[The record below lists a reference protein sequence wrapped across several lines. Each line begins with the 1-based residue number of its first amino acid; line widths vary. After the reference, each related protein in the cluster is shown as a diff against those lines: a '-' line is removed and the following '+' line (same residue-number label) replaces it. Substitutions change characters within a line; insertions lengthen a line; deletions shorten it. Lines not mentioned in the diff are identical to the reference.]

1 MRWVLYHTTVD
12 ELDYE
17 HAVSSFYE
25 GLYRFAFSLAGNED
39 DACELTQETY
49 ARLLTKGGQVRD
61 QSKIKSW
68 LFTTLYRI
76 FLGWK
81 NRQARL
87 PHHEISTVEHE
98 LPSVSPAMLDNL
110 ENEMVVQALL
120 EIDERYRRPLVLFY
134 LENHSYQEIAK
145 LLDIPIGT
153 VMSRLSR
160 AKAMMRVA
168 LAGKSIGT
176 DRGINS
182 PDRPSHRSR
191 N

>member
-1 MRWVLYHTTVD
+1 MRRVLYHTTVD
-12 ELDYE
+12 EPDYE

-25 GLYRFAFSLAGNED
+25 GLYRFAFSLAGNKD

-61 QSKIKSW
+61 QAKVKAW

-120 EIDERYRRPLVLFY
+120 EIAELYRRPLVLFY

-160 AKAMMRVA
+160 AKAMMRAA
-168 LAGKSIGT
+168 LVNKSIGT
-176 DRGINS
+176 DRGIIS
-182 PDRPSHRSR
+182 PDQTSHRSR

>member
-1 MRWVLYHTTVD
+1 MD

-61 QSKIKSW
+61 PDKVKSW

-98 LPSVSPAMLDNL
+98 LPSVTPAMLDFL
-110 ENEMVVQALL
+110 EDDAVREALL
-120 EIDERYRRPLVLFY
+120 GIEEHYRLPLTLFY
-134 LENHSYQEIAK
+134 LQDHSYQEIAT

-160 AKAMMRVA
+160 AKEMLRVS
-168 LAGKSIGT
+168 LAAKSIGA
-176 DRGINS
+176 DRGIIS
-182 PDRPSHRSR
+182 PDQSSHRSR